1 MLSVMKAAC
10 ARRHF
15 RLMPKPI
22 AATGSA
28 TGQMAAEVPEEDATN
43 LYIFVNHGRQDVDAS
58 IFKILLD
65 IFRADFFRSFFKPY
79 HLNLL

>member
-15 RLMPKPI
+15 RLMPRPI
-22 AATGSA
+22 AATGFA

-65 IFRADFFRSFFKPY
+65 ILGRIFSALF
-79 HLNLL
+79 LNHTI